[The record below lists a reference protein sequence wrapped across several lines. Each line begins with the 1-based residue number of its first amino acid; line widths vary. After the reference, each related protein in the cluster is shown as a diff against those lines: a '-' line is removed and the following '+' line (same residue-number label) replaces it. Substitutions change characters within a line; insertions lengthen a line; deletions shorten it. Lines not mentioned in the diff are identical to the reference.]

1 MLNHTIA
8 NYKDFPQPLL
18 IILRI
23 SKYPSG
29 TLGEIIRK
37 WRVEQGIFQKDFA
50 KMLGVDEMTVVNWE
64 TGKRVPLKK
73 NLERLSKFI
82 RD

>member
-1 MLNHTIA
+1 
-8 NYKDFPQPLL
+8 LL
-18 IILRI
+18 ITLRI

-50 KMLGVDEMTVVNWE
+50 RMLGVDEMTVVNWE
-64 TGKRVPLKK
+64 TEKRVPTKK
-73 NLERLSKFI
+73 NMERLKEI
-82 RD
+82 LGDRV